1 MASVFLLYSIRS
13 RALSSMSLITTL
25 SAGVLVQLTSYSFL
39 YGCQKRVCLL
49 ALMIILGLCCV
60 FGLPGST
67 WWVWLHLFLLHYMI
81 LFFNS
86 RRIDKLRIKYI
97 LSMARMKCVL
107 NDYLCFC
114 KDQCKNSW
122 FTSNQSLL
130 FLHPLHQ
137 LFHLLPQLQ
146 GSLVSLP

>member
-1 MASVFLLYSIRS
+1 MASLFLLYSIQS
-13 RALSSMSLITTL
+13 WALSSISPITTL

-39 YGCQKRVCLL
+39 YGCQKMVCLL
-49 ALMIILGLCCV
+49 ALMIILGLYCG

-67 WWVWLHLFLLHYMI
+67 WWVWLHLFLLCYMI
-81 LFFNS
+81 LFNS

-97 LSMARMKCVL
+97 LSMVRMKCVL

-137 LFHLLPQLQ
+137 LFHLLPQ
-146 GSLVSLP
+146 